1 MSQQGPILVVSTARR
16 PSFAATLD
24 LGRLFPVVETEWAD
38 AVRAVEQ
45 VQPAAVLAATSDTDA
60 AGLAELA
67 ARVAAR
73 QPYLPLI
80 SVDPRVPHPD
90 NVIPFFQSQ
99 TSQTPDGGSDR
110 LVARLRAALR
120 VRSLHATVMRRL
132 VPATPMALSHID
144 PARDA
149 TVLLIG
155 RGGAYPT
162 LSVALGER
170 TGVVGA
176 LSIEAAAKHLNVR
189 DIDGIVLG
197 EGFSP
202 RVVDAFLTVLT
213 EDARFRNLPVV
224 VTADDLAPAY
234 DLPNLEIVS
243 DDSAQVVSTVLPL
256 IRQHAFE
263 AHLSRTLKA
272 IDADGLIDAR
282 TGLLTPEAFERDFA
296 SAIYQTQQ
304 RGGGLSVA
312 RFAFDPGTSPRAVRR
327 RADHQPPDAA
337 NGFRRRAGGRLGGRG
352 RRRYRSEHRPHR
364 RTAAVQRD
372 APYLA
377 RQARHTGG
385 TGCDGRNPGVEG
397 FREVAAGVVRER
409 RGSPR
414 RVVIVLSTSLIKTRF
429 RCHCRPRTPRSLQA
443 ILKLACKAFDFP

>member
-1 MSQQGPILVVSTARR
+1 MSQQGPILIVSTARR
-16 PSFAATLD
+16 PSFAAALD
-24 LGRLFPVVETEWAD
+24 VGKLFPLVEAD
-38 AVRAVEQ
+38 WTDAARAVEQ
-45 VQPAAVLAATSDTDA
+45 VQPAAVLAAASDIDQA
-60 AGLAELA
+60 ALA
-67 ARVAAR
+67 ALAGSVAAHE
-73 QPYLPLI
+73 PYLPLI
-80 SVDPRVPHPD
+80 TVDPTAALPD

-99 TSQTPDGGSDR
+99 GDSSR

-202 RVVDAFLTVLT
+202 RVIDAFLTVLT

-224 VTADDLAPAY
+224 VTAGDLARAY
-234 DLPNLEIVS
+234 DLPNLEVVS
-243 DDSAQVVSTVLPL
+243 DAAAQVVATALPL

-282 TGLLTPEAFERDFA
+282 TGLLTREAFERDFA

-312 RFAFDPGTSPRAVRR
+312 RFAFDPEHPRAQFDGARIISRLMRQMDFGAALEGGSVVVVFAETDLKTAHTIARR
-327 RADHQPPDAA
+327 LSSVMRHTSH
-337 NGFRRRAGGRLGGRG
+337 G
-352 RRRYRSEHRPHR
+352 
-364 RTAAVQRD
+364 QRD
-372 APYLA
+372 ARSEPA
-377 RQARHTGG
+377 VT
-385 TGCDGRNPGVEG
+385 
-397 FREVAAGVVRER
+397 VATLLPNDSAK
-409 RGSPR
+409 
-414 RVVIVLSTSLIKTRF
+414 SL
-429 RCHCRPRTPRSLQA
+429 RSRLQEEA
-443 ILKLACKAFDFP
+443 HRAAS

>member
-16 PSFAATLD
+16 PSFAAALD
-24 LGRLFPVVETEWAD
+24 LAKLFPVVETEWAD

-45 VQPAAVLAATSDTDA
+45 VQPAAVLAATSDIGA

-80 SVDPRVPHPD
+80 AVDPQVPYPD
-90 NVIPFFQSQ
+90 NVIPFFQTQSLQ
-99 TSQTPDGGSDR
+99 AQGGGSDR

-132 VPATPMALSHID
+132 VPATSMSLSHID

-155 RGGAYPT
+155 RGGAFPT

-176 LSIEAAAKHLNVR
+176 LSIEAAAKHLNIR

-202 RVVDAFLTVLT
+202 RVIDAFLTVLT

-224 VTADDLAPAY
+224 LTAVDLAPAY

-243 DDSAQVVSTVLPL
+243 EDTAQAVATALPL

-282 TGLLTPEAFERDFA
+282 TGLLTREAFERDFA

-312 RFAFDPGTSPRAVRR
+312 RFAFDPEHPRAQFDGARIISRLMRQMDFGAAHEDGSVVVVFAETDLKTAHTIARR
-327 RADHQPPDAA
+327 LSSVMRHTSH
-337 NGFRRRAGGRLGGRG
+337 G
-352 RRRYRSEHRPHR
+352 
-364 RTAAVQRD
+364 QRD
-372 APYLA
+372 ARSEPA
-377 RQARHTGG
+377 
-385 TGCDGRNPGVEG
+385 VS
-397 FREVAAGVVRER
+397 VATLLPNDSAK
-409 RGSPR
+409 
-414 RVVIVLSTSLIKTRF
+414 SL
-429 RCHCRPRTPRSLQA
+429 RSRLQEEA
-443 ILKLACKAFDFP
+443 HRAAS

>member
-24 LGRLFPVVETEWAD
+24 VGRLFPVVETEWAD
-38 AVRAVEQ
+38 AVHAVEQ

-80 SVDPRVPHPD
+80 AVDPRVPHPD
-90 NVIPFFQSQ
+90 NVIPFFQTQMPQ
-99 TSQTPDGGSDR
+99 TQGGSGSDR

-132 VPATPMALSHID
+132 EPATPMALSHID

-202 RVVDAFLTVLT
+202 RVIDAFLTVLT

-224 VTADDLAPAY
+224 ATAVDLAPSY
-234 DLPNLEIVS
+234 DLPNLEVVS
-243 DDSAQVVSTVLPL
+243 DDTTQVVATVLPL

-312 RFAFDPGTSPRAVRR
+312 RFAFDPEHPRAQFDGARIISRLMRQMDFGAALEGGSVVVVFAETDLKTAHTIARR
-327 RADHQPPDAA
+327 LSSVMRHTSH
-337 NGFRRRAGGRLGGRG
+337 G
-352 RRRYRSEHRPHR
+352 
-364 RTAAVQRD
+364 QRD
-372 APYLA
+372 ARSEPA
-377 RQARHTGG
+377 VT
-385 TGCDGRNPGVEG
+385 
-397 FREVAAGVVRER
+397 VATLLPNDSAK
-409 RGSPR
+409 
-414 RVVIVLSTSLIKTRF
+414 SL
-429 RCHCRPRTPRSLQA
+429 RSRLQEEA
-443 ILKLACKAFDFP
+443 HRAAS

>member
-24 LGRLFPVVETEWAD
+24 IGRLFPVVETEWAD

-45 VQPAAVLAATSDTDA
+45 VQPAAVLAATSDADA

-67 ARVAAR
+67 VRVAAR

-80 SVDPRVPHPD
+80 AVDPRVAHPD
-90 NVIPFFQSQ
+90 NVIPFFQNQIPQAQVSQ
-99 TSQTPDGGSDR
+99 TQVSQTQGGSDR

-202 RVVDAFLTVLT
+202 RVIDAFLTVLT
-213 EDARFRNLPVV
+213 EDARFRNLPIVL
-224 VTADDLAPAY
+224 TGGDLAPAY
-234 DLPNLEIVS
+234 DLPNLEVVS
-243 DDSAQVVSTVLPL
+243 DDAAQVVATALPL

-282 TGLLTPEAFERDFA
+282 TGLLTREAFERDFA

-312 RFAFDPGTSPRAVRR
+312 RFAFDPEHPRAQFDGARIISRLMRQMDFGAAEEDGSVVVVFAETDLKTAHTIARR
-327 RADHQPPDAA
+327 LSSVMRHTSHGHRDA
-337 NGFRRRAGGRLGGRG
+337 
-352 RRRYRSEHRPHR
+352 RSEPAVTVATLLPNDSAKSLRSRLQEEAHR
-364 RTAAVQRD
+364 AA
-372 APYLA
+372 
-377 RQARHTGG
+377 
-385 TGCDGRNPGVEG
+385 
-397 FREVAAGVVRER
+397 
-409 RGSPR
+409 S
-414 RVVIVLSTSLIKTRF
+414 
-429 RCHCRPRTPRSLQA
+429 
-443 ILKLACKAFDFP
+443 